1 MLSPVLKVLKVLKA
15 AIDDIDVGLDMVI
28 TICWKPKWYSSQVW
42 KHQLLCS
49 WVFLF
54 QFAIATYKWQ
64 NQIKSLENFDC
75 VYYYKIET
83 KITVKPQL
91 EMTWACPS
99 ILSASGQ
106 CWIENLWKLYQF
118 GIQLKDQTHFLSIC
132 WQCWYDFLSNLIHFT
147 QGIAN
152 VSSVYLQLKFMTE
165 KSVQTFGRKVIF
177 IDILLM

>member
-1 MLSPVLKVLKVLKA
+1 MLKA
-15 AIDDIDVGLDMVI
+15 EVI
-28 TICWKPKWYSSQVW
+28 FITSLKASVT
-42 KHQLLCS
+42 
-49 WVFLF
+49 VFLSV
-54 QFAIATYKWQ
+54 
-64 NQIKSLENFDC
+64 SLSVCHRYLQMTNPDKVFGKLWLC
-75 VYYYKIET
+75 VLLIIIET
-83 KITVKPQL
+83 KITVKRQL

-132 WQCWYDFLSNLIHFT
+132 WQCWYDFLCNLIHFT